1 MAGSQ
6 FSGAWPT
13 GRLCWRAAGLLVL
26 VAMAAAS
33 PACAQPA
40 PPGTH
45 LLDIRIG
52 SSRSDLMHRISRRG
66 YELAGGEFR
75 SFAGWYGTRQRE
87 IDVSFL
93 TQISEDLGLVWGF
106 STGEEGE
113 KYRISP
119 GIRLGFVHERQITR
133 RSRLSLSMILQLGAD
148 LRERTCLADFG
159 AIGGE
164 REVNCRLAASALRPE
179 ETLRHT
185 LRLRGIDESRIAVS
199 YVLDF

>member
-1 MAGSQ
+1 MAGWT
-6 FSGAWPT
+6 FSVAWPAS
-13 GRLCWRAAGLLVL
+13 RLSWLAAGLVVL
-26 VAMAAAS
+26 AAVATPS

-52 SSRSDLMHRISRRG
+52 SPRSDLVHRISRRG
-66 YELAGGEFR
+66 YELAGGEYQ
-75 SFAGWYGTRQRE
+75 SFAGWYGTGQRE

-93 TQISEDLGLVWGF
+93 TQVTEDLGLVWGF

-113 KYRISP
+113 KYRITP

-133 RSRLSLSMILQLGAD
+133 RSRLSLSMVLQLGAD

-164 REVNCRLAASALRPE
+164 REVNCRLAASALAPE

-185 LRLRGIDESRIAVS
+185 FRLRGIDASRIAVS
-199 YVLDF
+199 YVLEF